1 MENTVEDVKKYVMD
15 ANTQAAVAALEKQV
29 EDTRKVYL
37 QMNQNAENAA
47 KQGRIDLQK
56 RMELAGIQQPVS
68 STAGVIMDTAAG
80 EARRINAQHQDLNLQ
95 KAQNNIQYLK
105 NADQER
111 QLKLQQQQAQ
121 QKAATLAQYGDFS
134 GYGELGYSPE
144 QIQGM
149 KSAYDAENNKPEEY
163 GGLESYAKTL
173 LDLYGKNAGFD
184 IESNLKEALQNGLI
198 TQRDYQAAL
207 IAARGIVPGASGKK
221 GSGTEIVPGASG
233 KKGSGTEIVPDAS
246 GKKGSGTEQ
255 VKTVTPVNPL
265 QAAAQEA
272 ADRVQTTEN
281 GKYVVTS
288 QEDWEALRDYYQSEG
303 KNVNNEFV
311 FRGESIKV
319 PGYGKI
325 SYERAEQLEKEGKI
339 VMSGVDASGDP
350 IYTVPFNKNA
360 GWEQM
365 IY

>member
-29 EDTRKVYL
+29 EDTRKAYL

-47 KQGRIDLQK
+47 HQGKVSLQEK
-56 RMELAGIQQPVS
+56 MNLAGVQQPVS
-68 STAGVIMDTAAG
+68 STAGVIMGTAAG

-95 KAQNNIQYLK
+95 RAQNNIQYLK

-163 GGLESYAKTL
+163 AGLGSYTKTL

-184 IESNLKEALQNGLI
+184 IENNLKEALQNGLI

-221 GSGTEIVPGASG
+221 GSGTESVNP
-233 KKGSGTEIVPDAS
+233 EP
-246 GKKGSGTEQ
+246 
-255 VKTVTPVNPL
+255 PVNPL
-265 QAAAQEA
+265 QTAAQAA

-311 FRGESIKV
+311 FRGESITV

-325 SYERAEQLEKEGKI
+325 SYERAEQLEREGKI

-350 IYTVPFNKNA
+350 IYTVPFTKNA

>member
-1 MENTVEDVKKYVMD
+1 MTNTVEDVKKYVMD
-15 ANTQAAVAALEKQV
+15 ANTQAAVDALEKQV
-29 EDTRKVYL
+29 EDTRKAYL

-47 KQGRIDLQK
+47 QQGKVSLQEK
-56 RMELAGIQQPVS
+56 MELAGIQQPAS
-68 STAGVIMDTAAG
+68 STAGVVMDTAAG

-95 KAQNNIQYLK
+95 RAQNNIQYLK

-144 QIQGM
+144 QIRGM

-163 GGLESYAKTL
+163 AGLGSYTKTL

-198 TQRDYQAAL
+198 NQRDYQAAL
-207 IAARGIVPGASGKK
+207 IAARGIVPGAN
-221 GSGTEIVPGASG
+221 
-233 KKGSGTEIVPDAS
+233 

-255 VKTVTPVNPL
+255 VETVTPVNPL

-288 QEDWEALRDYYQSEG
+288 QESWEALRDYYQSEG
-303 KNVNNEFV
+303 KNVNTEFV
-311 FRGESIKV
+311 FRGESITV

-350 IYTVPFNKNA
+350 IYTVPVNKNA

>member
-1 MENTVEDVKKYVMD
+1 MTNTVEDVKKYVMD
-15 ANTQAAVAALEKQV
+15 ANTQAAVNALEKQV
-29 EDTRKVYL
+29 EDTRKAYL

-47 KQGRIDLQK
+47 RQGKVDLQAK
-56 RMELAGIQQPVS
+56 MDTAGIQQPVS

-95 KAQNNIQYLK
+95 RAQNNIQYLK

-163 GGLESYAKTL
+163 GGLGSYAKTL

-221 GSGTEIVPGASG
+221 GSGTE
-233 KKGSGTEIVPDAS
+233 
-246 GKKGSGTEQ
+246 Q
-255 VKTVTPVNPL
+255 VETVTPVNPL
-265 QAAAQEA
+265 QEAAQEA

-288 QEDWEALRDYYQSEG
+288 QEDWEALRNYYQSVGE
-303 KNVNNEFV
+303 NVNNAFV
-311 FRGESIKV
+311 FRGESITV